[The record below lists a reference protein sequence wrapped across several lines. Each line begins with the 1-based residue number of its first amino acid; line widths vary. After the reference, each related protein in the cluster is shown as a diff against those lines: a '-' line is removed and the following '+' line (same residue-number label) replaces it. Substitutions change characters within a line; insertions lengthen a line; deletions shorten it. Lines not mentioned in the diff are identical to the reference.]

1 MEQSGD
7 DVGRHDLDLGV
18 VLLYHIV
25 IELTGVGDFLLER
38 LELGLQ
44 VQEVLVGLQLRIRFG
59 HGLEV
64 HDRAAQLVF
73 GLDALCHITGLRRLE
88 CAGAGLG
95 HLCEHLRFMGSVPL
109 DGLHEIRDEVGALLE
124 LHVDLRPAVFDA
136 IAQCDQTVVGGHSPQ
151 HYQDDDNECNNAEY
165 HVKILASLL
174 VYLSNFRMRATHFVV
189 LSVFPCTRKSI
200 DANIRTACRTYEK
213 PTPYGVGF
221 SLDYLSASLRRI
233 REKTS
238 IFEC

>member
-1 MEQSGD
+1 MRSLTVRFVDLEVRRLLEVEQSGD

-18 VLLYHIV
+18 VLLHHIV
-25 IELTGVGDFLLER
+25 IELAGVGDFLLER

-109 DGLHEIRDEVGALLE
+109 DGLHEIRDEVGALSG
-124 LHVDLRPAVFDA
+124 R
-136 IAQCDQTVVGGHSPQ
+136 
-151 HYQDDDNECNNAEY
+151 
-165 HVKILASLL
+165 
-174 VYLSNFRMRATHFVV
+174 
-189 LSVFPCTRKSI
+189 
-200 DANIRTACRTYEK
+200 
-213 PTPYGVGF
+213 
-221 SLDYLSASLRRI
+221 
-233 REKTS
+233 
-238 IFEC
+238 